1 MEIGRLELIFGPM
14 FSGKSTALLR
24 EAQRK
29 LSVIKDSSKILLV
42 NSKKDSRCDNEI
54 MTHDKVK
61 IPAIKVE
68 NLFDLSDNSS
78 YSQCQILLI
87 DEAQFFTDLY
97 EFVRTIC
104 LPDKK
109 HIIVCG
115 LDGNSNQMEF
125 GQILKLIPLA
135 DKVTKLTALC
145 KLCADGNTE
154 APFTRRIIS
163 STSEILVGSHESYI
177 SVCRAHLGASAPTAT
192 RGLRPLDPQ

>member
-1 MEIGRLELIFGPM
+1 MEMEIGRLELIFGPM

-29 LSVIKDSSKILLV
+29 LSVINDSSKILLV
-42 NSKKDSRCDNEI
+42 NSKKDSRCGSEI

-68 NLFDLSDNSS
+68 NLNDIANTQNYL
-78 YSQCQILLI
+78 QCKILLI

-97 EFVRTIC
+97 DFVKVAIN
-104 LPDKK
+104 DKK

-163 STSEILVGSHESYI
+163 NTSEILVGSHESYV
-177 SVCRAHLGASAPTAT
+177 SVCRYHL
-192 RGLRPLDPQ
+192 